1 MRVAFHD
8 FVADFDQRRLLAGER
23 EIRLTP
29 KAFQLLRLL
38 IGSRPRA
45 LGKGELFAQLWPD
58 TFVTENNLAT
68 LVAELRAALDDDAR
82 RLVSSE
88 LRTRSAMPS
97 WAKSP
102 NRRQRFIVNRWPAGC
117 CFSPSAR

>member
-38 IGSRPRA
+38 IESRPRA

-58 TFVTENNLAT
+58 TFVTENDI
-68 LVAELRAALDDDAR
+68 AASSPSCGPPLTMMRR

-102 NRRQRFIVNRWPAGC
+102 NRHQRFIVNRWPAGC